1 MVIACRGSHE
11 AVPWNGKNPL
21 PSPKTRASLK
31 SPSAAKPA
39 EIAAAALSPASVP
52 AKSLAAAV
60 LLVLLV
66 LFYANQPLRLQLW
79 LFLLNPDLLVGQW
92 FGSGQMA
99 IGILDRASLLLNGG
113 IILLCMIG
121 LGHLVLGTIGA
132 ATSISRS
139 EQLIIA
145 ALLGYGVVS
154 CVVLLMGLI
163 ATSASALVLGI
174 TLALMI
180 LLAAPIRKLYSNKPT
195 GDPSASPLPTTLP
208 DSRTI
213 PTAIPLAQN
222 FWSWSERSLA
232 IVISLFVVCTL
243 WASILPPHDFD
254 VREYHLQVP
263 KEWYRSGQISFL
275 PHNVYG
281 NMPLLAE
288 APTILAMNLWRSD
301 LDWWYGA
308 LTGKLLMAFASTL
321 AAGSVYFI
329 ARRLSLGR
337 LSSLIAT
344 AIYVSHPWVLH
355 VSIGGLNDGVLA
367 SFAILTLHAL
377 LLDASITKRAIFAG
391 LSAGMACCCKYP
403 ALALVLFPALVW
415 LVRDALLVKH
425 STKDIKHFLGDYSL
439 AEWRTAAMSIAI
451 FLAATLVTIG
461 PWYGKNV
468 YFTGN
473 PVYPLAGSFFGTPP
487 LDDEAIGRWER
498 AHQVPRDAN
507 GYRYT
512 PAQLASS
519 LWRAFVAGEYASAAL
534 PLFAIGIFFALRT
547 AGHER
552 AIAIWMLWGLAVWWL
567 LSHRLDRFLLP
578 MLPLA
583 ALLAGIACEKLLS
596 IFAIAPSLHYS
607 QKRSWCAIA
616 LLTIL
621 LVDGALVLATP
632 LAADNRWFVSLEALR
647 VDAIQGDDPSFPRRV
662 RESHTILNQLLP
674 RDKLG
679 VLLVGDAAPFDIERE
694 CSYNVCF
701 NPCLLCEW
709 TIGKTDDE
717 IREAF
722 SSRSIRYVLVDWGEI
737 ARYQSKGN
745 YGYDPRFTP
754 QLVEDLVQRKI
765 IEPIALETPA
775 DGHKRSFSLFQL
787 PGPPQTQSP

>member
-1 MVIACRGSHE
+1 M
-11 AVPWNGKNPL
+11 L
-21 PSPKTRASLK
+21 
-31 SPSAAKPA
+31 
-39 EIAAAALSPASVP
+39 
-52 AKSLAAAV
+52 LAAAV
-60 LLVLLV
+60 LLALLV

-79 LFLLNPDLLVGQW
+79 LFLLNPDLLIGQW

-99 IGILDRASLLLNGG
+99 IGFFDRAAFGAFLVVGFMLFQLTVEASFVGRLLESLISLRTTELLTFR
-113 IILLCMIG
+113 L
-121 LGHLVLGTIGA
+121 
-132 ATSISRS
+132 
-139 EQLIIA
+139 
-145 ALLGYGVVS
+145 LLGYGLTSTLVLLIGLFATSGGYFWLGVAVVIIPLLITAMVLRYRS
-154 CVVLLMGLI
+154 PIRHDASRLLADDEASIGWNNSERVVLVYISTVI
-163 ATSASALVLGI
+163 AT
-174 TLALMI
+174 TLL
-180 LLAAPIRKLYSNKPT
+180 
-195 GDPSASPLPTTLP
+195 
-208 DSRTI
+208 
-213 PTAIPLAQN
+213 
-222 FWSWSERSLA
+222 
-232 IVISLFVVCTL
+232 
-243 WASILPPHDFD
+243 ASILPPHDFD

-308 LTGKLLMAFASTL
+308 LTGKMLMAFASTL

-337 LSSLIAT
+337 FSSLIAT

-377 LLDASITKRAIFAG
+377 LLDASITKRALLAG
-391 LSAGMACCCKYP
+391 LAAGMACCCKYP

-415 LVRDALLVKH
+415 LVRDALLVKN
-425 STKDIKHFLGDYSL
+425 SAKDTRHFLGSYCL
-439 AEWRTAAMSIAI
+439 TEWRTAAISIAI
-451 FLAATLVTIG
+451 FLAASLVTIG
-461 PWYGKNV
+461 PWYGKND

-473 PVYPLAGSFFGTPP
+473 PVYPLAGSFFGAPP
-487 LDDEAIGRWER
+487 LDDVAISRWER

-552 AIAIWMLWGLAVWWL
+552 AIAIWILWGLAVWWL

-583 ALLAGIACEKLLS
+583 ALLAGIAFEKLLA
-596 IFAIAPSLHYS
+596 IFAIDRSLHYS

-616 LLTIL
+616 LLAIL
-621 LVDGALVLATP
+621 LIDGALVLATP
-632 LAADNRWFVSLEALR
+632 LAADNRWFVSLDALR

-662 RESHTILNQLLP
+662 RESHTILNQVLP
-674 RDKLG
+674 RDG
-679 VLLVGDAAPFDIERE
+679 MHVLLVGDAAPFDIERE

-701 NPCLLCEW
+701 NPCLLCDW
-709 TIGKTDDE
+709 TMGKTDDE
-717 IREAF
+717 IRQAF
-722 SSRSIRYVLVDWGEI
+722 SSRSVRYVLVDWGEI
-737 ARYQSKGN
+737 ARYQSPGN
-745 YGYDPRFTP
+745 YGFDPRFTP
-754 QLVEDLVQRKI
+754 QLVEDLLQRKI
-765 IEPIALETPA
+765 IEPIALEPPA
-775 DGHKRSFSLFQL
+775 DGHQRSFSLYQL
-787 PGPPQTQSP
+787 PGPPQAPSP